1 MWKGSSGLDRSSDSL
16 PPINDDGVSV
26 APRDC
31 AASENDPRLDACECP
46 PRLSVA
52 MATSTSI
59 CERGMASG
67 DMGGSL
73 LMGMVWP
80 CEGPAPSDDN
90 DDVEAC
96 VWMPLGPAIMEV
108 LEGGCFL

>member
-1 MWKGSSGLDRSSDSL
+1 
-16 PPINDDGVSV
+16 
-26 APRDC
+26 
-31 AASENDPRLDACECP
+31 
-46 PRLSVA
+46 
-52 MATSTSI
+52 
-59 CERGMASG
+59 
-67 DMGGSL
+67 
-73 LMGMVWP
+73 MGMVWP